1 MSRLDDALRLAG
13 RLIVLAL
20 ASVLA
25 LVAAGIL
32 LKPVLPAGLPPGRDG
47 VLMLGLL
54 TAFAVLVG
62 HVVVVLLFERA
73 RWTATGLD
81 ERAWHPRALLSG
93 GALGMGAIAL
103 PAAILVATGDVHF
116 EEAAPGS
123 WGRAAFHALV
133 WLAAPALFEELLAR
147 GYALGA
153 IAREWGET
161 AAVAI
166 TSVGFGLL
174 HLGNPGATVW
184 SVIAVTIAGVFLA
197 GVRLTTG
204 SLAAAWLAHLGIN
217 WVQGGLLHAPISGLS
232 FVPTPD
238 YRLVPT
244 GPAWLTGGAWGLE
257 AGAVT
262 AATLL
267 VVTFLVFRARPA
279 SSRRRDR

>member
-1 MSRLDDALRLAG
+1 M
-13 RLIVLAL
+13 LAL

-25 LVAAGIL
+25 LIIAGIA

-47 VLMLGLL
+47 VLLLGFI

-73 RWTATGLD
+73 RWTAVGLD
-81 ERAWHPRALLSG
+81 QDAWHPRALAT
-93 GALGMGAIAL
+93 GAVLGVAAIAL
-103 PAAILVATGDVHF
+103 PAAILMATGQVHF
-116 EEAAPGS
+116 EESMPGS
-123 WGRAAFHALV
+123 WSRAALDALL

-161 AAVAI
+161 AAVII

-174 HLGNPGATVW
+174 HLGNPGATAW
-184 SVIAVTIAGVFLA
+184 SVAAVTIAGVFLA

-217 WVQGGLLHAPISGLS
+217 WVQGGVLHAPISGLN
-232 FVPTPD
+232 FLPTPG
-238 YRLVPT
+238 YRLVST

-267 VVTFLVFRARPA
+267 VVIFLVFHAKPA
-279 SSRRRDR
+279 SSRRRAR